1 MDHNKLSLNE
11 RTKDYFS
18 RSKEK
23 IIQSHNNWV
32 STINSFSNEDG
43 QITLTMDNTQI
54 IHSINISE
62 KLLVDSNKKELFD
75 RWTRFINEAIIK
87 AGKNAARE
95 MQNAISAEEYGK
107 ILSDEKKEIQD
118 QFELLIKK
126 NNLSIQRLSSIK
138 RTVVSASGNVTI
150 IIFGNRII
158 HSIFITEECFSK
170 GNNTIEK
177 ELMETVNKA
186 LREVMESV
194 QGSIKRNEEDL
205 NKTIFQE

>member
-1 MDHNKLSLNE
+1 M
-11 RTKDYFS
+11 
-18 RSKEK
+18 
-23 IIQSHNNWV
+23 QS
-32 STINSFSNEDG
+32 T
-43 QITLTMDNTQI
+43 
-54 IHSINISE
+54 
-62 KLLVDSNKKELFD
+62 
-75 RWTRFINEAIIK
+75 
-87 AGKNAARE
+87 
-95 MQNAISAEEYGK
+95 EEYGK